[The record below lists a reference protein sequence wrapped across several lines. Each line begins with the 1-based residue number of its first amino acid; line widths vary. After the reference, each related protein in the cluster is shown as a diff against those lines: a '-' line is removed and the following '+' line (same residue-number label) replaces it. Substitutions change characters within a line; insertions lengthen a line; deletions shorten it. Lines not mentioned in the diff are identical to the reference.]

1 LTSQNNLV
9 NRARPAPTNEE
20 LRDNNDQPL
29 EGEYL
34 YSGHNPGSPVLPSI
48 NRLQIPQNDHVTV
61 PERITL
67 PSLGSQ
73 TTSVMISAQSIPH
86 QQIAPS
92 SISTGPEMSHSHAG
106 DIDTG
111 FLHVYRPEDEQTARE
126 LELEATQEP
135 KQRPVSSLPQD
146 LLESFAETYWDY
158 CYPWC
163 PVLDPDTLD
172 QELAHSPL
180 LANSLALAASHIR
193 PPLVQHEGP
202 RKYYEKA
209 RLMFYNDEEPNTLT
223 ALKALSLFYW
233 WAPRAPSTPHR
244 HSSWWWS
251 SLIIRTAQQM
261 NVHREPPE
269 ADPTRDRLQLSLRR
283 RLWWTVFV
291 SHPDFLI

>member
-1 LTSQNNLV
+1 V
-9 NRARPAPTNEE
+9 DH
-20 LRDNNDQPL
+20 DNDRQL
-29 EGEYL
+29 EGYP
-34 YSGHNPGSPVLPSI
+34 YASHVQGSVILPSI
-48 NRLQIPQNDHVTV
+48 HQLPLQQDDHVTL
-61 PERITL
+61 PEQMNL
-67 PSLGSQ
+67 PSLSSQ
-73 TTSVMISAQSIPH
+73 TISVMPNAQTTPVGPPSIP
-86 QQIAPS
+86 
-92 SISTGPEMSHSHAG
+92 TGPEISHSHSG

-111 FLHVYRPEDEQTARE
+111 FLQVYRPEDEQTARE
-126 LELEATQEP
+126 LALEATQEP
-135 KQRPVSSLPQD
+135 KQQHINSLPQE

-163 PVLDPDTLD
+163 PILDPDTVD
-172 QELAHSPL
+172 QELTDSPL
-180 LANSLALAASHIR
+180 LANALALAASHIR

-209 RLMFYNDEEPNTLT
+209 RSMFYNDEEPNTLT

-261 NVHREPPE
+261 NVHREPSE
-269 ADPTRDRLQLSLRR
+269 TDSVRDSSQLSLRR

-291 SHPDFLI
+291 SHTSSLILASD